1 MQISTFRVLIS
12 LMNDLPDDV
21 DLVAE
26 IGQSFHARGHERSTE
41 FSPIANH
48 AEHHPRHLRQSRV
61 IDVTA
66 N

>member
-1 MQISTFRVLIS
+1 
-12 LMNDLPDDV
+12 MNDLPDDV